1 MPEANMPEA
10 GANYQVTSA
19 PEKTCQIKKTA
30 LCFFGGGLRAT
41 SGAAAAVSVGVA
53 LKQIDTEDVTKSIT
67 VTTPGSDSIDESDS
81 ELKFQES
88 DIGALIR

>member
-1 MPEANMPEA
+1 MPEANH
-10 GANYQVTSA
+10 QVTSDSA
-19 PEKTCQIKKTA
+19 QCSTIKKTA

-53 LKQIDTEDVTKSIT
+53 LKHI
-67 VTTPGSDSIDESDS
+67 SDSMDESEDSDS
-81 ELKFQES
+81 ELVKFQES